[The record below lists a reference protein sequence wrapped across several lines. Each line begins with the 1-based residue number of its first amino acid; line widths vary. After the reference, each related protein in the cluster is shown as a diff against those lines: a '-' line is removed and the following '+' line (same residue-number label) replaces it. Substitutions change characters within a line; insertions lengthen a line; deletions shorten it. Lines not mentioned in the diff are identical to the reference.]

1 MVIYKTLN
9 MLKQRV
15 LLFEK
20 LHGGRC
26 EDVRR
31 FCNFI
36 INNHNKLRGGVGT
49 PDRFPNLLDNQS
61 NDSSDDSTMDTI
73 KQSETKDEY
82 KARTGKSA
90 PNTPSPP
97 RPPPPVNSPDSRYNT
112 PETEPNVPTRSMMHR
127 NVSELP
133 QQDLFQDPEIRNTTT
148 PTAQNIDVS
157 PPNNDTT
164 VRSHV
169 PDLVQHSTTQSSFDS
184 PQPHD
189 PMWNSIQPHNIQNV
203 SSSNQQLNNTDN
215 AFPSPLRLDN
225 EVNDESH
232 ASDGPDG
239 INFASYVKNVK
250 RRANQLE
257 NATDRSNVKLMKP
270 NKTID
275 I

>member
-1 MVIYKTLN
+1 

-26 EDVRR
+26 ADVRR

-36 INNHNKLRGGVGT
+36 IHNHNKLGGGVGT
-49 PDRFPNLLDNQS
+49 PNRFNTSLLDNRHQ
-61 NDSSDDSTMDTI
+61 DSSDDSTMDT
-73 KQSETKDEY
+73 QYTGETKGEY

-112 PETEPNVPTRSMMHR
+112 PETEPNIPTRSILHR
-127 NVSELP
+127 NISELP
-133 QQDLFQDPEIRNTTT
+133 QQDLFKDPETGTTTT
-148 PTAQNIDVS
+148 PTAQNIDVA

-169 PDLVQHSTTQSSFDS
+169 PNLKQNSITQSSFRS

-189 PMWNSIQPHNIQNV
+189 PMWDSIQPRNIQHV
-203 SSSNQQLNNTDN
+203 PTSSQHLDNTGN
-215 AFPSPLRLDN
+215 TFPSPLRLDD
-225 EVNDESH
+225 ELDDESN
-232 ASDGPDG
+232 ASAGPDG
-239 INFASYVKNVK
+239 TNFASYVKKVK

-257 NATDRSNVKLMKP
+257 NATDRSNIKLMKP